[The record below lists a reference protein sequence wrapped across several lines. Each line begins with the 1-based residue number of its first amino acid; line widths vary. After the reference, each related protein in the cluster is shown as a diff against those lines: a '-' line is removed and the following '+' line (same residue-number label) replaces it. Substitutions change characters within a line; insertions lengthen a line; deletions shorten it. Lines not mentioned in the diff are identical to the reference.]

1 MRVASTPH
9 AGTRGGSGFLLRD
22 QVERI
27 GISQL
32 SRVHRGMLDMTR
44 IEHALSL
51 YDSAL
56 ALVREKGRSRLVG
69 STVLFEYNL
78 GLLTIRH
85 RSEQGS
91 LDVWFGRN
99 VLTVERWGGK
109 LQLIRYE
116 AGSWER
122 DLSEAA
128 KLAA

>member
-1 MRVASTPH
+1 
-9 AGTRGGSGFLLRD
+9 
-22 QVERI
+22 
-27 GISQL
+27 
-32 SRVHRGMLDMTR
+32 MLDMTR

-69 STVLFEYNL
+69 STVLSEYNL

-85 RSEQGS
+85 RPEQGS
-91 LDVWFGRN
+91 LDVWFARN